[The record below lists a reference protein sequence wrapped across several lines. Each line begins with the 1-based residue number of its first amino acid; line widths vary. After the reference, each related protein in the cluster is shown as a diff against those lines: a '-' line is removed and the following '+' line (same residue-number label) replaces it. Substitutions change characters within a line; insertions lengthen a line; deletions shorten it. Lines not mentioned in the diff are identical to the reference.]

1 MIVIAGQG
9 EKERMKNKKKKS
21 SIEYN
26 AAVIRY

>member
-9 EKERMKNKKKKS
+9 GKDEKKKKMKS